1 MVTLQS
7 AENALKN
14 VYLGVVANQLNT
26 AANPL
31 LAMIKHSTNNIYGKE
46 IRKAAPVGINGGI
59 TAGDEDGK
67 LPDAHSTQYVQF
79 VAELKNLYG
88 KLEISDKALRATS
101 NNITSFVNLL
111 NDEMERLI
119 EASNFNLGRMLYGT
133 GEGKLAMVQSY
144 SETDGYIEVDD
155 INKVVEGMVVRI
167 SSYSNG
173 VLDETEEPFIVTYVD
188 RANKRFYTDVK
199 GYQSKKVGLGS
210 YVYIQYS
217 KNKEITGIEA
227 LFTNSTLYGL
237 SKTDYK
243 WLNPYV
249 SSTTAYLSDSLIQ
262 TAIDE
267 LEDVANSKINL
278 ISTTKSVKRL
288 YQEYLAAYRRNIDI
302 TELAGGYKT
311 MTYNGIPV
319 IGEKFVPANTMYLLN
334 TDDFTMYEMC
344 DWKWL
349 EDESGRILKQ
359 NANSPT
365 YSATLVKYAELL
377 CEKPNGQGK
386 ISNIA
391 TTLTAPDSDSSTDSD
406 SSQS

>member
-31 LAMIKHSTNNIYGKE
+31 LAMIKRSTNNIYGKE
-46 IRKAAPVGINGGI
+46 IRKAAPIGINGGI
-59 TAGDEDGK
+59 SAGDEDGK

-133 GEGKLAMVQSY
+133 GEGCIGIVQAY
-144 SETDGYIEVDD
+144 NETDGYIQLNTVS
-155 INKVVEGMVVRI
+155 NVVEGMVIRVG
-167 SSYSNG
+167 SSTTGN
-173 VLDETEEPFIVTYVD
+173 VNETYDPYVIQYVD
-188 RANKRFYTDVK
+188 RTTRRVYTDLK
-199 GYQSKKVGLGS
+199 EYQSKGVGAGS
-210 YVYIQYS
+210 YVYVQYS
-217 KNKEITGIEA
+217 MNKEITGIEGI
-227 LFTNSTLYGL
+227 FTNDTLYGL
-237 SKTDYK
+237 AKADYK

-249 SSTTAYLSDSLIQ
+249 STSTAYISDNLIQ
-262 TAIDE
+262 TVIDE
-267 LEDVANSKINL
+267 LEEVANSKINL

-288 YQEYLAAYRRNIDI
+288 YQEYLSAYRRNIDI

-319 IGEKFVPANTMYLLN
+319 LGEKFVPANTMYLLN

-349 EDESGRILKQ
+349 EDESGRILRQ
-359 NANSPT
+359 NDNSPT

-377 CEKPNGQGK
+377 CERPNGQGK
-386 ISNIA
+386 ISSIA
-391 TTLTAPDSDSSTDSD
+391 TTLTPPESDDDSGTV
-406 SSQS
+406 QS

>member
-14 VYLGVVANQLNT
+14 VYLGVITNQLNV

-31 LAMIKHSTNNIYGKE
+31 LSMIKHSTNNIYGKE

-59 TAGDEDGK
+59 CAGDEDGK
-67 LPDAHSTQYVQF
+67 LPEAYSTQYVQF
-79 VAELKNLYG
+79 IAELKNLYG

-119 EASNFNLGRMLYGT
+119 EASNFNLGRMLYGKGN
-133 GEGKLAMVQSY
+133 GELAYVETY
-144 SETDGYIEVDD
+144 NETDGYVQL
-155 INKVVEGMVVRI
+155 NTVNNVVEGMAVKI
-167 SSYSNG
+167 SSVSTGN
-173 VLDETEEPFIVTYVD
+173 VLDSAPYYIITYVD
-188 RANKRFYTDVK
+188 RKNERIYTDVQN
-199 GYQSKKVGLGS
+199 YQANSVGAGSKV
-210 YVYIQYS
+210 YVQKS
-217 KNKEITGIEA
+217 KNKEITGIDGI
-227 LFTNSTLYGL
+227 FSNSTLYGL
-237 SKTDYK
+237 SKAEHK
-243 WLNPYV
+243 WLNPY
-249 SSTTAYLSDSLIQ
+249 STPIGTTEYLSDNLIQ
-262 TAIDE
+262 TVIDE
-267 LEDVANSKINL
+267 LEEVANSKINL

-319 IGEKFVPANTMYLLN
+319 IGEKFVPENTMYLLN
-334 TDDFTMYEMC
+334 TNDFTMYEMC

-359 NANSPT
+359 NPGYPT

-377 CEKPNGQGK
+377 CERPNGQAR

-391 TTLTAPDSDSSTDSD
+391 KTLTPPEDNTSGSDS
-406 SSQS
+406 

>member
-14 VYLGVVANQLNT
+14 VYLGVVANQLNI

-31 LAMIKHSTNNIYGKE
+31 LAMIKRSTNNIYGKE

-59 TAGDEDGK
+59 SAGDEDGK

-88 KLEISDKALRATS
+88 KLEITDKALRATS

-119 EASNFNLGRMLYGT
+119 EASNFNLGRMLYGKGN
-133 GEGKLAMVQSY
+133 GELAAVYSY
-144 SETDGYIEVDD
+144 NETNGYLELSTV
-155 INKVVEGMVVRI
+155 NNVVEGMVVKI
-167 SSYSNG
+167 SSLSDGSISDTDPNF
-173 VLDETEEPFIVTYVD
+173 VIQYVD
-188 RANKRFYTDVK
+188 RKNNRIYTDIK
-199 GYQSKKVGLGS
+199 SYQANSVGAGSKL
-210 YVYIQYS
+210 YVQNS
-217 KNKEITGIEA
+217 KNKEITGIEGI
-227 LFTNSTLYGL
+227 FSNSTLYGL
-237 SKTDYK
+237 AKADYK
-243 WLNPYV
+243 WLNPYT
-249 SSTTAYLSDSLIQ
+249 STTTSYISDNLIQ

-267 LEDVANSKINL
+267 LEEVANSRINL

-319 IGEKFVPANTMYLLN
+319 LGEKFVPANTMYLLN

-359 NANSPT
+359 NPNYPT

-386 ISNIA
+386 ISSIA
-391 TTLTAPDSDSSTDSD
+391 TTLTPPEEDSST
-406 SSQS
+406 SSGIQP

>member
-31 LAMIKHSTNNIYGKE
+31 LAMIKRSTNNIYGKE
-46 IRKAAPVGINGGI
+46 IRKAAPIGINGGI
-59 TAGDEDGK
+59 SAGDEDGK

-119 EASNFNLGRMLYGT
+119 EASNFNLGRMLYGKGDGILAYVKT
-133 GEGKLAMVQSY
+133 YNESEGYL
-144 SETDGYIEVDD
+144 EVD
-155 INKVVEGMVVRI
+155 NVRNFVEGMVVRC
-167 SSYSNG
+167 SSTSNG
-173 VLDETEEPFIVTYVD
+173 NVNETYDPFVITYVD
-188 RANKRFYTDVK
+188 RANCRIYTDIQGYNSK
-199 GYQSKKVGLGS
+199 GIGAGS
-210 YVYIQYS
+210 YVYVQYS
-217 KNKEITGIEA
+217 KNKEITGIEGI
-227 LFTNSTLYGL
+227 FSNNTLYGL
-237 SKTDYK
+237 SKSDYK
-243 WLNPYV
+243 WLNPYT
-249 SSTTAYLSDSLIQ
+249 STSTVYLSDSLIQ

-267 LEDVANSKINL
+267 LEEVANSKINL

-319 IGEKFVPANTMYLLN
+319 LGEKFVPANTMYLLN

-377 CEKPNGQGK
+377 CEKPSGQGK
-386 ISNIA
+386 ISSIA
-391 TTLTAPDSDSSTDSD
+391 TTLTAPESGDDSGTL
-406 SSQS
+406 QS